1 MGASLCKVNCC
12 NIRLQRALPLIE
24 MDCLPEF
31 CPILPEFLLLSTTFN
46 TTLIILQ
53 PSGGTLPF
61 GPLKNRSVELM
72 SNTLISNRAGLLVGL
87 ATIHER
93 ARGEESLV
101 WIMGQNADKI
111 LQPVEPHHELCVCH
125 PPAPREV
132 HHHHQGLTRLV
143 PTRLLPAIY
152 RLELCW

>member
-1 MGASLCKVNCC
+1 
-12 NIRLQRALPLIE
+12 
-24 MDCLPEF
+24 
-31 CPILPEFLLLSTTFN
+31 
-46 TTLIILQ
+46 
-53 PSGGTLPF
+53 
-61 GPLKNRSVELM
+61 M
-72 SNTLISNRAGLLVGL
+72 SNTLISNGAGLLVGL

-143 PTRLLPAIY
+143 PTQLLPDIY
-152 RLELCW
+152 RVRLQI

>member
-72 SNTLISNRAGLLVGL
+72 SNTLISNGAGLLVGL
-87 ATIHER
+87 AIFTRGQEGKKVWFGSWDRTRTRSFNRWSRTTSCACATRRPRGKFTIIIRVSHGWFLR
-93 ARGEESLV
+93 SCCRPYTVVG
-101 WIMGQNADKI
+101 G
-111 LQPVEPHHELCVCH
+111 
-125 PPAPREV
+125 
-132 HHHHQGLTRLV
+132 
-143 PTRLLPAIY
+143 
-152 RLELCW
+152 